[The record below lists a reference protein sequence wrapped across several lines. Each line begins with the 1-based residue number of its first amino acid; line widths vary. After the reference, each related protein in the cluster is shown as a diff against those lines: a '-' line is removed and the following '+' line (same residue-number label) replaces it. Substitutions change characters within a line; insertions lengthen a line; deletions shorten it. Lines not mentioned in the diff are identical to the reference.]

1 MEISGSKPQYKKCS
15 EQFHEGPM
23 AKRYVF
29 PCIGVLI
36 FLSSFAAWLAARD
49 SDQDNGGG
57 SVIRVVVSMV
67 QLNVAVT
74 DEKGN
79 YVTTLRPSDFDIS
92 EDGISQKVAT
102 FEEGNEG
109 PQNVLDAAQDSSP
122 SKENGS
128 AAAPEHRRMDPAGG
142 IVPKDSLEGIASTVS
157 GSNVFILFDT
167 SNYMFRGR
175 GFVFAQD
182 SIAEFVRS
190 LDHPYQV
197 AFYSYSR
204 DFYRAASLTTDR
216 SQVLRGVRETV
227 NGDDSALYNA
237 LLMTLKDAAQYSG
250 RKVVVV
256 FSNGPDNSSMV
267 SPEDVDE
274 LAQSEGV
281 PIYMV
286 STREAKLDAAS
297 SAVFARMTA
306 STGGEA
312 YFAKSWK
319 DQRDAFS
326 SIREDLAH
334 LYFMSYYPQPN
345 PNRGWRAITVKL
357 TNPKFKKYRIRTR
370 SGYRPIPARASLDT
384 AGATQ

>member
-1 MEISGSKPQYKKCS
+1 MESSEFKPQPKKCAG
-15 EQFHEGPM
+15 QFHEGSM
-23 AKRYVF
+23 AKRYLL
-29 PCIGVLI
+29 PCLGVLI
-36 FLSSFAAWLAARD
+36 FLSSFAVWLRARAAQD
-49 SDQDNGGG
+49 SGG

-74 DEKGN
+74 DSKGN
-79 YVTTLRPSDFDIS
+79 YVTTLRPSDFDLS

-109 PQNVLDAAQDSSP
+109 QQNVSDAARDSSSP
-122 SKENGS
+122 VGPGS
-128 AAAPEHRRMDPAGG
+128 DADAEHRRTDPPTAGIHSG
-142 IVPKDSLEGIASTVS
+142 TTEGIASAVS

-182 SIAEFVRS
+182 SIAEFVRT

-297 SAVFARMTA
+297 AAVFSRMTA

-357 TNPKFKKYRIRTR
+357 TNPKYKKYRIRTR
-370 SGYRPIPARASLDT
+370 SGYRPIPARVNMDAASS
-384 AGATQ
+384 GQ

>member
-1 MEISGSKPQYKKCS
+1 ME
-15 EQFHEGPM
+15 
-23 AKRYVF
+23 KRSVVA
-29 PCIGVLI
+29 GVTVLI
-36 FLSSFAAWLAARD
+36 FLSGFAFWLAGEARG
-49 SDQDNGGG
+49 QDNGG

-79 YVTTLRPSDFDIS
+79 YVTTLRPSDFEVT

-102 FEEGNEG
+102 FEEGNES
-109 PQNVLDAAQDSSP
+109 PQNVLDASQDSEPSGSP
-122 SKENGS
+122 AGLT
-128 AAAPEHRRMDPAGG
+128 AGHRRNDLPRGAQPAT
-142 IVPKDSLEGIASTVS
+142 LEGVSSAVS

-204 DFYRAASLTTDR
+204 DLYRAASLSTDR
-216 SQVLRGVRETV
+216 SQTLRGVRETV

-237 LLMTLKDAAQYSG
+237 LLMTLKDAAQFTG

-281 PIYMV
+281 PIYMI

-297 SAVFARMTA
+297 AAVFTRMTA

-345 PNRGWRAITVKL
+345 PNRGWRAISVKL
-357 TNPKFKKYRIRTR
+357 TNPKYRKYRIRTR
-370 SGYRPIPARASLDT
+370 SGYRPIPARASMD
-384 AGATQ
+384 AASAQ

>member
-1 MEISGSKPQYKKCS
+1 
-15 EQFHEGPM
+15 M
-23 AKRYVF
+23 AKRYGYL
-29 PCIGVLI
+29 GVLI
-36 FLSSFAAWLAARD
+36 LIFVSMGGVWLAA
-49 SDQDNGGG
+49 QDLGQSSGEG

-79 YVTTLRPSDFDIS
+79 YVTTLQPSDFTVA
-92 EDGISQKVAT
+92 EDGIPQKLAS
-102 FEEGNEG
+102 FEEGNAAPKTLLEATQDSGPNAPAETAPIRPLPPSGIRREG
-109 PQNVLDAAQDSSP
+109 NQSESLDA
-122 SKENGS
+122 
-128 AAAPEHRRMDPAGG
+128 
-142 IVPKDSLEGIASTVS
+142 IASTVS

-167 SNYMFRGR
+167 SNYMFHGR

-204 DFYRAASLTTDR
+204 NFYRAASLTSDR
-216 SQVLRGVRETV
+216 SQVIRGVRETT

-237 LLMTLKDAAQYSG
+237 LLMTLKDAAQHTG

-274 LAQSEGV
+274 LAQSEGI
-281 PIYMV
+281 PIYII
-286 STREAKLDAAS
+286 STREAQLNAAS
-297 SAVFARMTA
+297 AAVFARMTA

-345 PNRGWRAITVKL
+345 PNRGWRAISVKL
-357 TNPKFKKYRIRTR
+357 SNPKYKKYRIRTR
-370 SGYRPIPARASLDT
+370 SGYRPIPARISTDA
-384 AGATQ
+384 AAPE

>member
-1 MEISGSKPQYKKCS
+1 
-15 EQFHEGPM
+15 M
-23 AKRYVF
+23 AKRFVF
-29 PCIGVLI
+29 SCMGILI
-36 FLSSFAAWLAARD
+36 ILSSFAAWRAAQAA
-49 SDQDNGGG
+49 DQDNGG

-79 YVTTLRPSDFDIS
+79 YVTTLRPSDFEIS
-92 EDGISQKVAT
+92 EDGISQKLAT

-109 PQNVLDAAQDSSP
+109 PQNLLDAAEGTSP
-122 SKENGS
+122 SNEVAS
-128 AAAPEHRRMDPAGG
+128 PEHRRTDAPSASA
-142 IVPKDSLEGIASTVS
+142 PKDTLEGIASTVS

-182 SIAEFVRS
+182 SIAEFVRT

-297 SAVFARMTA
+297 AAVFARMTA

-357 TNPKFKKYRIRTR
+357 NNPKFKKYRIRTR
-370 SGYRPIPARASLDT
+370 SGYRPIPARANLD
-384 AGATQ
+384 AGGSGQ

>member
-1 MEISGSKPQYKKCS
+1 
-15 EQFHEGPM
+15 M
-23 AKRYVF
+23 AKRHVLR
-29 PCIGVLI
+29 CMGVLI
-36 FLSSFAAWLAARD
+36 FLSSFTVWLMAR
-49 SDQDNGGG
+49 DQDNGG

-74 DEKGN
+74 DDKGN
-79 YVTTLRPSDFDIS
+79 YVTTLRPSDFEVT
-92 EDGISQKVAT
+92 EDGIPQKVAT

-109 PQNVLDAAQDSSP
+109 PQKVTDSAQGSS
-122 SKENGS
+122 SSDEQGS
-128 AAAPEHRRMDPAGG
+128 GAVADEHRRTNPPRGG
-142 IVPKDSLEGIASTVS
+142 AQSDSLEGIASTVS

-297 SAVFARMTA
+297 AAVFARMTA

-319 DQRDAFS
+319 DQRDAFT

-345 PNRGWRAITVKL
+345 PNRGWRAITVRL

-370 SGYRPIPARASLDT
+370 SGYRPIPARVNADT
-384 AGATQ
+384 SSVPGQ

>member
-1 MEISGSKPQYKKCS
+1 LVLLSG
-15 EQFHEGPM
+15 
-23 AKRYVF
+23 
-29 PCIGVLI
+29 
-36 FLSSFAAWLAARD
+36 FAVWSAAND
-49 SDQDNGGG
+49 GAQDTGN
-57 SVIRVVVSMV
+57 VIRVVVSIV
-67 QLNVAVT
+67 QLNIAVT

-79 YVTTLRPSDFDIS
+79 YVANLRPSDFDVS
-92 EDGISQKVAT
+92 EDGIGQKVAS
-102 FEEGNEG
+102 FEEGNES
-109 PQNVLDAAQDSSP
+109 PQNLLPAATEP
-122 SKENGS
+122 P
-128 AAAPEHRRMDPAGG
+128 AAPAIEHPQAGAPAGG
-142 IVPKDSLEGIASTVS
+142 MQSLPNEGLASAVS

-182 SIAEFVRS
+182 SIAEFVRT

-204 DFYRAASLTTDR
+204 DFFRAASLTADR
-216 SQVLRGVRETV
+216 SQVLRGVRATV

-237 LLMTLKDAAQYSG
+237 LLLTLKDAAQYTG

-281 PIYMV
+281 PIYMI

-297 SAVFARMTA
+297 AAVFSRMTA

-334 LYFMSYYPQPN
+334 LYFMTYYPQPN
-345 PNRGWRAITVKL
+345 PNRGWRSISVRL

-370 SGYRPIPARASLDT
+370 SGYRPVPARENLDVPT
-384 AGATQ
+384 PQS

>member
-1 MEISGSKPQYKKCS
+1 
-15 EQFHEGPM
+15 M
-23 AKRYVF
+23 AKRT
-29 PCIGVLI
+29 VLVCVGI
-36 FLSSFAAWLAARD
+36 LVLVSGFVVWVAA
-49 SDQDNGGG
+49 QDNPQEN
-57 SVIRVVVSMV
+57 SSNVIRVVVSMV

-74 DEKGN
+74 DNKGN
-79 YVTTLRPSDFDIS
+79 YVTSLRPSDFVLT
-92 EDGISQKVAT
+92 EDGIPQKVAT

-109 PQNVLDAAQDSSP
+109 PQNLLEAAQNPLIPDGPVLERRSSDP
-122 SKENGS
+122 PRLGSKE
-128 AAAPEHRRMDPAGG
+128 AT
-142 IVPKDSLEGIASTVS
+142 LQGIASSVG

-190 LDHPYQV
+190 LDNPYRV

-204 DFYRAASLTTDR
+204 DFFRAASLTPDR
-216 SQVLRGVRETV
+216 SEVLRGVRGTV

-237 LLMTLKDAAQYSG
+237 LLMTLKDASQISG

-274 LAQSEGV
+274 LAQSEGI
-281 PIYMV
+281 PIYMI
-286 STREAKLDAAS
+286 STREAKLDPES
-297 SAVFARMTA
+297 SAVFSRMTA

-345 PNRGWRAITVKL
+345 PNRGWRTITVKL
-357 TNPKFKKYRIRTR
+357 TNPKYKKYRIRTR
-370 SGYRPIPARASLDT
+370 SGYRPIPARVAVD
-384 AGATQ
+384 AAEPQQAAEPPQPQQPQQQ

>member
-1 MEISGSKPQYKKCS
+1 
-15 EQFHEGPM
+15 M
-23 AKRYVF
+23 AKRYGIV
-29 PCIGVLI
+29 VLI
-36 FLSSFAAWLAARD
+36 FLIFLPIGVVWLFAQDQNQDQNQNNSSD
-49 SDQDNGGG
+49 G
-57 SVIRVVVSMV
+57 SVIHVVVSMV
-67 QLNVAVT
+67 QLNVAVS

-79 YVTTLRPSDFDIS
+79 YITTLHPSDFTVT
-92 EDGISQKVAT
+92 EDGIPQKMAS
-102 FEEGNEG
+102 FEEGNAAPETIL
-109 PQNVLDAAQDSSP
+109 NAAQDSGQTMPPDKTASNELQP
-122 SKENGS
+122 NGVI
-128 AAAPEHRRMDPAGG
+128 RGG
-142 IVPKDSLEGIASTVS
+142 TQSGSLDAIASSAS

-167 SNYMFRGR
+167 SNYMFHGR

-204 DFYRAASLTTDR
+204 NFYRAASLTSDR
-216 SQVLRGVRETV
+216 SQVIRGVRQTT

-237 LLMTLKDAAQYSG
+237 LLMTLKDAAQHTG

-274 LAQSEGV
+274 LAQSEGI
-281 PIYMV
+281 PIYII
-286 STREAKLDAAS
+286 STREAQLNAAS
-297 SAVFARMTA
+297 AAVFARMTA

-345 PNRGWRAITVKL
+345 PNRGWRAISVKL
-357 TNPKFKKYRIRTR
+357 NNPKFKKYRIRTR
-370 SGYRPIPARASLDT
+370 SGYRPIPARINTENLPSE
-384 AGATQ
+384 Q

>member
-1 MEISGSKPQYKKCS
+1 
-15 EQFHEGPM
+15 M
-23 AKRYVF
+23 AKRYGYLG
-29 PCIGVLI
+29 ILILI
-36 FLSSFAAWLAARD
+36 FLFVGVVWLAAQ
-49 SDQDNGGG
+49 DQGQLGGEG
-57 SVIRVVVSMV
+57 NVIRVVVSMV

-79 YVTTLRPSDFDIS
+79 YVTTLQPSDFAVA
-92 EDGISQKVAT
+92 EDGIPQKMASY
-102 FEEGNEG
+102 EEGNAAPKNLLEATQDAPAAENAPNSLMAQTGIHREG
-109 PQNVLDAAQDSSP
+109 GQSQNLDA
-122 SKENGS
+122 
-128 AAAPEHRRMDPAGG
+128 
-142 IVPKDSLEGIASTVS
+142 IASSVS

-167 SNYMFRGR
+167 SNYMFHGR

-204 DFYRAASLTTDR
+204 NFYRAASLTSDR
-216 SQVLRGVRETV
+216 SQVIRGVRETT

-237 LLMTLKDAAQYSG
+237 LLMTLKDAAQHTG

-274 LAQSEGV
+274 LAQSEGI
-281 PIYMV
+281 PIYII
-286 STREAKLDAAS
+286 STREAQLNAAS
-297 SAVFARMTA
+297 AAVFARMTA

-319 DQRDAFS
+319 DQRDAFN
-326 SIREDLAH
+326 SIRDDLAH

-345 PNRGWRAITVKL
+345 PNRGWRAISVKL
-357 TNPKFKKYRIRTR
+357 TNPKYKKYRIRTR
-370 SGYRPIPARASLDT
+370 SGYRPIPARINNEIA
-384 AGATQ
+384 APEQ

>member
-1 MEISGSKPQYKKCS
+1 
-15 EQFHEGPM
+15 M
-23 AKRYVF
+23 AKRYVI
-29 PCIGVLI
+29 PCVGVLI
-36 FLSSFAAWLAARD
+36 LISSFAVWLAARD
-49 SDQDNGGG
+49 NDQDNGGN
-57 SVIRVVVSMV
+57 VIRVVVSMV

-74 DEKGN
+74 DAKGN
-79 YVTTLRPSDFDIS
+79 YVTTLRPSDFDIT

-109 PQNVLDAAQDSSP
+109 PQNVLDAAQDSGPPPNAESDP
-122 SKENGS
+122 
-128 AAAPEHRRMDPAGG
+128 ADAHRRPELPRGG
-142 IVPKDSLEGIASTVS
+142 AHTDSLEGIASSVS

-297 SAVFARMTA
+297 AAVFSRMTA

-345 PNRGWRAITVKL
+345 PNRGWRSISVKL
-357 TNPKFKKYRIRTR
+357 TNPKYKKYRIRTR
-370 SGYRPIPARASLDT
+370 SGYRPIPARASLD
-384 AGATQ
+384 AAAPGQ

>member
-1 MEISGSKPQYKKCS
+1 
-15 EQFHEGPM
+15 
-23 AKRYVF
+23 
-29 PCIGVLI
+29 
-36 FLSSFAAWLAARD
+36 
-49 SDQDNGGG
+49 
-57 SVIRVVVSMV
+57 MV

-92 EDGISQKVAT
+92 EDGIPQKVAT

-109 PQNVLDAAQDSSP
+109 PQNLLEAAQDP
-122 SKENGS
+122 SHPKDPAS
-128 AAAPEHRRMDPAGG
+128 DPDAAHRRSDPPRAGTQVG
-142 IVPKDSLEGIASTVS
+142 TMEGIASAVT

-182 SIAEFVRS
+182 SIAEFVRT
-190 LDHPYQV
+190 LDNPYQV

-204 DFYRAASLTTDR
+204 DFYRAASLTQDR

-281 PIYMV
+281 PIYMI

-297 SAVFARMTA
+297 AAVFTRMTA

-319 DQRDAFS
+319 DQRDAFN

-345 PNRGWRAITVKL
+345 PNRGWRTITVKI

-370 SGYRPIPARASLDT
+370 SGYRPIPARASID
-384 AGATQ
+384 AADPSQ

>member
-1 MEISGSKPQYKKCS
+1 
-15 EQFHEGPM
+15 M
-23 AKRYVF
+23 AKRYVVS
-29 PCIGVLI
+29 CLGVLVI
-36 FLSSFAAWLAARD
+36 LSSLAVWGLAQD
-49 SDQDNGGG
+49 GAQDNSG

-92 EDGISQKVAT
+92 EDGIPQKVAT

-109 PQNVLDAAQDSSP
+109 PQNVLDAAKDSSLQKGP
-122 SKENGS
+122 GTD
-128 AAAPEHRRMDPAGG
+128 ALADHRRIDPARGNAMTG
-142 IVPKDSLEGIASTVS
+142 ALEGIASSVS

-182 SIAEFVRS
+182 SIAEFVRT

-237 LLMTLKDAAQYSG
+237 LLMTLKDAAQYTG

-281 PIYMV
+281 PIYMI

-297 SAVFARMTA
+297 AAVFTRMTA

-345 PNRGWRAITVKL
+345 PNRGWRTITVKI

-370 SGYRPIPARASLDT
+370 SGYRPIPARPSVDAADPS
-384 AGATQ
+384 Q

>member
-1 MEISGSKPQYKKCS
+1 
-15 EQFHEGPM
+15 M
-23 AKRYVF
+23 AKRYVL
-29 PCIGVLI
+29 PCMGVLI
-36 FLSSFAAWLAARD
+36 FISSIAVWLAARGQD
-49 SDQDNGGG
+49 SGG

-79 YVTTLRPSDFDIS
+79 YVTTLRPSDFEIT
-92 EDGISQKVAT
+92 EDGIPQKVAT

-109 PQNVLDAAQDSSP
+109 PQKVLNAAQDSSP
-122 SKENGS
+122 SNSPNEPASGS
-128 AAAPEHRRMDPAGG
+128 SPEEHRRTDPPRGG
-142 IVPKDSLEGIASTVS
+142 TQTESLEGIASSVS

-182 SIAEFVRS
+182 SIAEFVRT

-204 DFYRAASLTTDR
+204 DFFRAASLTTDR

-297 SAVFARMTA
+297 AAVFARMTA

-345 PNRGWRAITVKL
+345 PNRGWRAITVRL
-357 TNPKFKKYRIRTR
+357 ANPKFKKYRIRTR
-370 SGYRPIPARASLDT
+370 SGYRPIPARANLD
-384 AGATQ
+384 APEPGQGQ

>member
-1 MEISGSKPQYKKCS
+1 MRRAFY
-15 EQFHEGPM
+15 EGIM
-23 AKRYVF
+23 AKRYF
-29 PCIGVLI
+29 IAGMSALVL
-36 FLSSFAAWLAARD
+36 LSSFAVWLAA
-49 SDQDNGGG
+49 QDRAQEPGGN
-57 SVIRVVVSMV
+57 VIRVVVSMV

-74 DEKGN
+74 DTKGN
-79 YVTTLRPSDFDIS
+79 YVTTLRPSDFEVT
-92 EDGISQKVAT
+92 EDGIPQKVAT

-109 PQNVLDAAQDSSP
+109 QQNLLEAAGDPASSSDP
-122 SKENGS
+122 GGSS
-128 AAAPEHRRMDPAGG
+128 AAHRRDDPPSGG
-142 IVPKDSLEGIASTVS
+142 ARSNTIEGVASAVS

-182 SIAEFVRS
+182 SIAEFVRT

-204 DFYRAASLTTDR
+204 DFFRAASLTSDR
-216 SQVLRGVRETV
+216 SQVLRGVRQTV

-237 LLMTLKDAAQYSG
+237 LLMTLKDAAQYTG

-281 PIYMV
+281 PIYMI
-286 STREAKLDAAS
+286 STREAKLDPAS
-297 SAVFARMTA
+297 AAVFTRMTA

-319 DQRDAFS
+319 DQRDAFTA
-326 SIREDLAH
+326 IRDDLAH

-345 PNRGWRAITVKL
+345 PNRGWRTITVKL
-357 TNPKFKKYRIRTR
+357 TNPKYKKYRIRTR
-370 SGYRPIPARASLDT
+370 SGYRPIPAHVT
-384 AGATQ
+384 MEVGEPGQ

>member
-1 MEISGSKPQYKKCS
+1 
-15 EQFHEGPM
+15 M
-23 AKRYVF
+23 AKRYAL
-29 PCIGVLI
+29 PCAGILI
-36 FLSSFAAWLAARD
+36 FLFGFAVWRVAEARA
-49 SDQDNGGG
+49 QDNGG

-74 DEKGN
+74 DQKGN
-79 YVTTLRPSDFDIS
+79 YVTTLRPSDFDIT
-92 EDGISQKVAT
+92 EDGIPQKVAT

-109 PQNVLDAAQDSSP
+109 PQNVLDAAQNSGQP
-122 SKENGS
+122 QPKEAPGDPVADHRS
-128 AAAPEHRRMDPAGG
+128 ADPPRAGTQPG
-142 IVPKDSLEGIASTVS
+142 SLEGVASAVS

-182 SIAEFVRS
+182 SIAEFVRT

-204 DFYRAASLTTDR
+204 DFYRAASLTSDR
-216 SQVLRGVRETV
+216 SRVLRGVRETV

-281 PIYMV
+281 PIYMI

-297 SAVFARMTA
+297 AAVFTRMTA

-357 TNPKFKKYRIRTR
+357 TDPKFKKYRIRTR
-370 SGYRPIPARASLDT
+370 SGYRPIPARESLDI
-384 AGATQ
+384 ASPVQ

>member
-1 MEISGSKPQYKKCS
+1 
-15 EQFHEGPM
+15 M
-23 AKRYVF
+23 AKHYGYLGML
-29 PCIGVLI
+29 ILI
-36 FLSSFAAWLAARD
+36 FISMGAVWLAAQ
-49 SDQDNGGG
+49 DQGQSGGEG

-79 YVTTLRPSDFDIS
+79 YVTTLQPSDFTVA
-92 EDGISQKVAT
+92 EDGIPQKMAS
-102 FEEGNEG
+102 FEEGN
-109 PQNVLDAAQDSSP
+109 AAPKTLMEATQDS
-122 SKENGS
+122 
-128 AAAPEHRRMDPAGG
+128 AAPEKAPAPQEEAQTGIHREGNQSE
-142 IVPKDSLEGIASTVS
+142 SLDAIASSVS

-167 SNYMFRGR
+167 SNYMFHGR

-204 DFYRAASLTTDR
+204 NFYRAASLTSDR
-216 SQVLRGVRETV
+216 SQVIRGVRDTT

-237 LLMTLKDAAQYSG
+237 LLMTLKDAAQHTG

-274 LAQSEGV
+274 LAQSEGI
-281 PIYMV
+281 PIYII
-286 STREAKLDAAS
+286 STREAQLNAAS
-297 SAVFARMTA
+297 AAVFARMTA

-345 PNRGWRAITVKL
+345 PNRGWRAISVKL
-357 TNPKFKKYRIRTR
+357 TNPKYKKYRIRTR
-370 SGYRPIPARASLDT
+370 SGYRPIPARINTEIT
-384 AGATQ
+384 APER

>member
-1 MEISGSKPQYKKCS
+1 
-15 EQFHEGPM
+15 M
-23 AKRYVF
+23 AKRYAF
-29 PCIGVLI
+29 ACMGVLI
-36 FLSSFAAWLAARD
+36 LLSSFAAWLVAKDR
-49 SDQDNGGG
+49 DQDNGGN
-57 SVIRVVVSMV
+57 VIRVVVSMV

-74 DEKGN
+74 DAKGN
-79 YVTTLRPSDFDIS
+79 YVTTLHPSDFDIS
-92 EDGISQKVAT
+92 EDGIPEKVAT

-109 PQNVLDAAQDSSP
+109 PQNVLDAAHDSGP
-122 SKENGS
+122 PKEPGDD
-128 AAAPEHRRMDPAGG
+128 AAADHRRSDPPRGG
-142 IVPKDSLEGIASTVS
+142 AQTGTLEGIASAVS

-182 SIAEFVRS
+182 SIAEFVRT

-204 DFYRAASLTTDR
+204 DFFRAASLTSDR

-281 PIYMV
+281 PIYMI

-297 SAVFARMTA
+297 AAVFTRMTA

-345 PNRGWRAITVKL
+345 PNRGWRTITVRI

-370 SGYRPIPARASLDT
+370 SGYRPIPARVNVDAADP
-384 AGATQ
+384 GQ

>member
-1 MEISGSKPQYKKCS
+1 MESSWTNRRLKDCAA
-15 EQFHEGPM
+15 EFLEGAM
-23 AKRYVF
+23 VKRYVLS
-29 PCIGVLI
+29 CAGVLI
-36 FLSSFAAWLAARD
+36 LLSGFAVWLAAKEG
-49 SDQDNGGG
+49 DQDSG
-57 SVIRVVVSMV
+57 SNVIRVVVSMV

-79 YVTTLRPSDFDIS
+79 YVTTLRPSDFDVS
-92 EDGISQKVAT
+92 EDGISQKVAS
-102 FEEGNEG
+102 FEEGNES
-109 PQNVLDAAQDSSP
+109 PQNLLQATTESQPDSASDHRRTDAP
-122 SKENGS
+122 SGGIQSVSGEGF
-128 AAAPEHRRMDPAGG
+128 AAA
-142 IVPKDSLEGIASTVS
+142 VS

-182 SIAEFVRS
+182 SIAEFIRT

-204 DFYRAASLTTDR
+204 DFYRAASLTADR
-216 SQVLRGVRETV
+216 SQVLRGVRSTV

-237 LLMTLKDAAQYSG
+237 LLLTLKDAAQYSG

-281 PIYMV
+281 PIYMI

-297 SAVFARMTA
+297 AAVFSRMTA

-334 LYFMSYYPQPN
+334 LYFMTYYPQPN
-345 PNRGWRAITVKL
+345 PNRGWRAISVKL

-370 SGYRPIPARASLDT
+370 SGYRPVPARENMDVSAP
-384 AGATQ
+384 QP

>member
-1 MEISGSKPQYKKCS
+1 M
-15 EQFHEGPM
+15 
-23 AKRYVF
+23 
-29 PCIGVLI
+29 GVLI
-36 FLSSFAAWLAARD
+36 FLSSLAVWLAAQDRG
-49 SDQDNGGG
+49 QDNGGN
-57 SVIRVVVSMV
+57 VIRVVVSMV

-74 DEKGN
+74 DTKGN
-79 YVTTLRPSDFDIS
+79 YVTTLRPSDFDLT
-92 EDGISQKVAT
+92 EDGIPEKVAT

-109 PQNVLDAAQDSSP
+109 PQNVLDVAQDSTVP
-122 SKENGS
+122 NEAGGDP
-128 AAAPEHRRMDPAGG
+128 ATAHRRNDPPRGAASTG
-142 IVPKDSLEGIASTVS
+142 SLEGIASAVS

-190 LDHPYQV
+190 LEHPYQV

-204 DFYRAASLTTDR
+204 DFYRAASLTSDR
-216 SQVLRGVRETV
+216 SQVLRGVRATV

-237 LLMTLKDAAQYSG
+237 LLLTLKDAAQYSG

-281 PIYMV
+281 PIYMI

-297 SAVFARMTA
+297 AAVFARMTA

-345 PNRGWRAITVKL
+345 PNRGWRTITVKL
-357 TNPKFKKYRIRTR
+357 TNPKYKKYRIRTR
-370 SGYRPIPARASLDT
+370 SGYRPIPAHVNVEV
-384 AGATQ
+384 AGPEQ